1 MADNASADK
10 DKRTGIQLVNGK
22 SCTEARFVAG
32 LGIGR
37 ASALQHLRW
46 DTSSMRDPG
55 KKWVLISFSTAR
67 L

>member
-32 LGIGR
+32 LEVSV
-37 ASALQHLRW
+37 AHQH
-46 DTSSMRDPG
+46 SN
-55 KKWVLISFSTAR
+55 I
-67 L
+67 